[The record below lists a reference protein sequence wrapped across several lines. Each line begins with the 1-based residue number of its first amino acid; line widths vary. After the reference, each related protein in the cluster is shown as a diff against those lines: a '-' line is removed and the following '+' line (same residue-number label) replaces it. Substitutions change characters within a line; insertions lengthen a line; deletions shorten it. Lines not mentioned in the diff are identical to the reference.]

1 MSHEEFDKRLKQ
13 AFEHEHEAPQAALWE
28 GIEAALN
35 KKPKRKYGLFM
46 LLTLLVIGGIG
57 LSLALVNNN
66 KKIQSYS
73 HSKSIKLAPFNH
85 SHKHQ
90 SLSDNN
96 QLTFVTTTS
105 SIKLPTF
112 TLFNNALNQY
122 YQHLPTCGGV
132 IYSDNQWPFNNSNN
146 ISNYLA
152 AIETNEETPHM
163 IMSGFQKRTPAF
175 TDESLGSA
183 YRKKAP
189 KWMNSLMS
197 KHHLELSFGP
207 QMSENRLDINKD
219 SQAWVHYH
227 LWDNKNKMTHKGGGF
242 SAKLNYQY
250 KLGKK
255 QQYGLSIGCEY
266 GQRTEA
272 IQLNESSFDI
282 AARDNSGKILQ
293 YTQILIKVILGND
306 TTVYLASSNYAL
318 ATTNKYKIISIPIEF
333 SRDFAISQHSF
344 AQLSTG
350 LGLTYIQSQN
360 NTHID
365 MIWGDNKTVSKQEML
380 NATLNAKLALY
391 TQFNNIGYIGVY
403 AGYKDYLQPWTVNA
417 NQYRIHMRDLQIGLS
432 FRKPL

>member
-1 MSHEEFDKRLKQ
+1 MSHEEFDKRLKA
-13 AFEHEHEAPQAALWE
+13 AFKQEFEAPQSALWE

-90 SLSDNN
+90 SHSDNN

-207 QMSENRLDINKD
+207 QISNNSIDINKD

-227 LWDNKNKMTHKGGGF
+227 LWDNKNKMTNKGGGF

-266 GQRTEA
+266 GQRSEA

-365 MIWGDNKTVSKQEML
+365 MIWGENKTVSKQEML

-417 NQYRIHMRDLQIGLS
+417 NQYRIHMRDLQFGLS

>member
-28 GIEAALN
+28 GIESAL
-35 KKPKRKYGLFM
+35 KQKPKRKYGLF
-46 LLTLLVIGGIG
+46 LSIAIVALCTLGIGHYLQSKPLDKKAQSQTKTSKRLPIAVAEKTILPVANGIPSIDLTALQPYMEVHKHHNHTWQATRGGGIMA
-57 LSLALVNNN
+57 S
-66 KKIQSYS
+66 
-73 HSKSIKLAPFNH
+73 
-85 SHKHQ
+85 
-90 SLSDNN
+90 
-96 QLTFVTTTS
+96 
-105 SIKLPTF
+105 
-112 TLFNNALNQY
+112 NQY
-122 YQHLPTCGGV
+122 PLMALENTFIPSFE
-132 IYSDNQWPFNNSNN
+132 IN
-146 ISNYLA
+146 
-152 AIETNEETPHM
+152 ETNEDKAHLL
-163 IMSGFQKRTPAF
+163 MSDYHTKHWTYEDASTQ
-175 TDESLGSA
+175 SA

-207 QMSENRLDINKD
+207 QISNNSIDINKD

-227 LWDNKNKMTHKGGGF
+227 LWDNKNKMTNKGGGF

-266 GQRTEA
+266 GQRSEA

-417 NQYRIHMRDLQIGLS
+417 NQYRIHMRDLQFGLS